1 MELYATLEDLPS
13 YKFYEQLKEEGNSN
27 IYIPKCEAEKNIK
40 LHSKLVNL
48 CARTI
53 KNFKLIEEIKKN
65 YTFKDKLCTDL
76 NYWVREEL
84 IKVHN
89 IKVDTV
95 AGLPQFDDLYI
106 ALSKIQSKNEVG
118 INDNCVIDYTSVSM
132 EELRKRKNLYDY
144 IENYGKLEKE
154 YVQNKNECSRN
165 YFDYVTQSVDLY
177 KNFQEFCKS
186 PNIHQSKCPD
196 FFKNIPVYYADKDL
210 SELTCTLKKET
221 QETVEETRE
230 VSIQSTGPSE
240 RGPPKEGPAQSID
253 EPDTDISSQPG
264 SSLSNTLM
272 TTGVPV
278 LGSFFVFSILYK
290 LTPIGSLIRNR
301 LLGVRESVNQ
311 VHDNA
316 ADELWEDSMES
327 LDINS
332 DRSGYQ
338 LSYQTF

>member
-13 YKFYEQLKEEGNSN
+13 YKFYKKFDEDYSTTYYDTCKAEPKINSD
-27 IYIPKCEAEKNIK
+27 E
-40 LHSKLVNL
+40 KLVNL
-48 CARTI
+48 CAKTI
-53 KNFKLIEEIKKN
+53 KNFKLIEEFKGK
-65 YTFKDKLCTDL
+65 YTFKDKPCNDL

-95 AGLPQFDDLYI
+95 YGLPQFNNLYI
-106 ALSKIQSKNEVG
+106 ALNQIQKKNEVG
-118 INDNCVIDYTSVSM
+118 INDNCIIDYTSVSM

-144 IENYGKLEKE
+144 LENYEELEKN
-154 YVQNKNECSRN
+154 YVHNKKKCSKDYFN
-165 YFDYVTQSVDLY
+165 YITNSVSLY
-177 KNFQEFCKS
+177 KNYEETCKS
-186 PNIHQSKCPD
+186 SKTNTSECPHFFGNIAVYHYGKD
-196 FFKNIPVYYADKDL
+196 FSN
-210 SELTCTLKKET
+210 LTCVLDEKS
-221 QETVEETRE
+221 QETVEETGGSHIQTPGPRE
-230 VSIQSTGPSE
+230 KGPSQE
-240 RGPPKEGPAQSID
+240 VEAQGIGK
-253 EPDTDISSQPG
+253 PHTDIPSQSD
-264 SSLSNTLM
+264 SSLSNALM

-278 LGSFFVFSILYK
+278 LGSVFVFSILYK

-301 LLGVRESVNQ
+301 LLGIGESVNQ

-316 ADELWEDSMES
+316 ANELWEDSMEP